1 MKKIIISLIAIA
13 TITTTIAFIPKAGVL
28 GTVFPDMICENYN
41 GQDINL
47 PKDTKG
53 KYTLLAI
60 AFSNAAEDDL
70 KTWIKPIYN
79 KFIGKVDASEADV
92 FDVHIDYDV
101 NLYFVPMFTGFNKL
115 TSKSSKEKIKS
126 RTDKELYP
134 YLLFYDG
141 GKTYKEELDFKKRD
155 TPYFFVLDK
164 EGKVVYNTSGKYD
177 DKKMEK
183 ILDIFEEN

>member
-1 MKKIIISLIAIA
+1 MKKTLLSIIAIA
-13 TITTTIAFIPKAGVL
+13 AISMAFTPAKGVI
-28 GTVFPDMICENYN
+28 GTVFPVMVCENYN
-41 GQDINL
+41 GNDVNL
-47 PKDTKG
+47 PVDTKG
-53 KYTLLAI
+53 RYTLLAI

-79 KFIGKVDASEADV
+79 KFIGKVDASQADV

-115 TSKSSKEKIKS
+115 ASKASKDKIKS

-141 GKTYKEELDFKKRD
+141 GKTYKEQLDFKKRD
-155 TPYFFVLDK
+155 VPYFFVLDK
-164 EGKVVYNTSGKYD
+164 AGKVVYTTSGKFD
-177 DKKMEK
+177 DNKLEK
-183 ILDIFEEN
+183 ILDIIEEN